1 MGEGGR
7 STDGQ
12 DRRTEGPVGPVRT
25 VGPEGVG
32 EGGEKAGLTVR
43 MQVGCHP
50 YGRRE
55 GKFAAKLRSVY

>member
-32 EGGEKAGLTVR
+32 EGGGGEGRSKVKLPTGLR
-43 MQVGCHP
+43 A
-50 YGRRE
+50 YGPT
-55 GKFAAKLRSVY
+55 GLRVLR